1 MTSPRSE
8 WPALIK
14 LRTVTSRENAPLAHM
29 LERCGSAESALLAVP
44 EIWREVCSFMPK
56 PERLGPTADPR
67 AEEAARALADLGA
80 IVVDVRQPDYPEALR
95 RLPQPPPV
103 LFVLGRLELL
113 SRASIAVVGTRNYTT
128 YGRDATV
135 SLVLGL
141 VRAGYTIVSGLARG
155 IDSIAHRTALDVGGD
170 TVAVL
175 GTGLDVPY
183 PPEHEDLTELMAERG
198 CLVTEFPPGTPPL
211 KYHFPQRN
219 RLIAGLARAVLVVEA
234 PERSGALITAH
245 YALEE
250 GKDIFAVPGPIH
262 NRTGS

>member
-113 SRASIAVVGTRNYTT
+113 SRAGSTA
-128 YGRDATV
+128 
-135 SLVLGL
+135 SL
-141 VRAGYTIVSGLARG
+141 TARP
-155 IDSIAHRTALDVGGD
+155 S
-170 TVAVL
+170 
-175 GTGLDVPY
+175 
-183 PPEHEDLTELMAERG
+183 M
-198 CLVTEFPPGTPPL
+198 
-211 KYHFPQRN
+211 
-219 RLIAGLARAVLVVEA
+219 
-234 PERSGALITAH
+234 SGATPSLSSVRGSTS
-245 YALEE
+245 
-250 GKDIFAVPGPIH
+250 PI
-262 NRTGS
+262 RRSTRI